1 MNIKLPT
8 GISLSLFLFCT
19 SVFAE
24 QLQVGSVYT
33 DHPDEISFAITL
45 PPGLD
50 LDPKPADFQLLDG
63 TRVIQHADEIVPF
76 SESNRKLALLLCI
89 DVSGSINKALLKE
102 TQDALINIFSGTL
115 PKDRYKFGLVS
126 FADKVVVPADFTEDP
141 DALSKSIRELT
152 ISRGKKTRLYQAII
166 DSLNK
171 LSSLQPA
178 EYSRILIISDGKDE
192 GSIETADSVI
202 NLSKALGIPIDTI
215 GRGII
220 PQQYADGLSGLAKAT
235 GGRFIYPRAESLSL
249 KEAVIRLNNS
259 FIENTWIVYFRYKP
273 DTGKRKLENAAV
285 KFIKNDTLS
294 LSANISASIPAPQD
308 ISYGT
313 TTIQNGSGG
322 YFQNIDKEKLKQLL
336 TYLGFGLLVLATL
349 IFIVWVYRRRN
360 KPTIVNQTLIKK
372 TPVLMETDIFKQP
385 DIKDIPP
392 KESKRRE
399 TVVSSITNVPPL
411 RQDSPSFLLVVTEGP
426 LKGHKHPIGK
436 AFFRIGANQDND
448 LVLVDEFV
456 SGKHALLTYDN
467 GELLLTDLNSRN
479 GTYLNGEL
487 LQDKTI
493 AVFPGDI
500 IGIGESS
507 LSVMEL

>member
-19 SVFAE
+19 TVFAE

-50 LDPKPADFQLLDG
+50 LAPKPADFQLLDG
-63 TRVIQHADEIVPF
+63 TQVIQHADEIVPF

-102 TQDALINIFSGTL
+102 TQDALINIFTGTL

-141 DALSKSIRELT
+141 DALSKSIRELK

-171 LSSLQPA
+171 LGSLRPA
-178 EYSRILIISDGKDE
+178 EYSRILVISDGKDE

-202 NLSKALGIPIDTI
+202 NLSKALRIPIDTI

-259 FIENTWIVYFRYKP
+259 FIENTWIVFFRYKP

-294 LSANISASIPAPQD
+294 LSATISASIPAPKD
-308 ISYGT
+308 GREAI
-313 TTIQNGSGG
+313 
-322 YFQNIDKEKLKQLL
+322 IDQGKSKDPGPGLPRFTEKQLKLL

-349 IFIVWVYRRRN
+349 IFIVWVFRHRKDDKSPEPGPIESGSLPISRGTEGIERPN
-360 KPTIVNQTLIKK
+360 IPT
-372 TPVLMETDIFKQP
+372 
-385 DIKDIPP
+385 
-392 KESKRRE
+392 KENKRRE
-399 TVVSSITNVPPL
+399 TMVSSIINAPPI

-426 LKGHKHPIGK
+426 LKGLKHPIDK
-436 AFFRIGANQDND
+436 PFFRIGANQDND

-479 GTYLNGEL
+479 GTQLNGEL